1 MKTEK
6 SNQKKLGINAK
17 RASFLYR
24 NSKKQWNSI
33 LKQEI
38 REEKSK
44 RKPAMPNAAKRASK
58 RYAKVRMTW
67 QQALKK
73 VSSHKES

>member
-6 SNQKKLGINAK
+6 CNQKQLGINAK

-24 NSKKQWNSI
+24 NSKKQWSNI

-38 REEKSK
+38 REEKAK
-44 RKPAMPNAAKRASK
+44 RKPVMPNAAKRASK
-58 RYAKVRMTW
+58 RYAKVKMTW
-67 QQALKK
+67 GQALKK
-73 VSSHKES
+73 VSSHKDK